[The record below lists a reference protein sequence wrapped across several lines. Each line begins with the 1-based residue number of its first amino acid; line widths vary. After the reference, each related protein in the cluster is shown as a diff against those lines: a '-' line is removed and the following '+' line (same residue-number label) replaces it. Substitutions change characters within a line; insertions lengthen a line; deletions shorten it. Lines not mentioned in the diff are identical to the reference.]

1 MTGPGPLSGVRVLD
15 LSRVL
20 AGPHCAR
27 MLVDMGADV
36 IKVEPPEGDMT
47 RFSWP
52 RKNSMAS
59 YFAQQNCGKRNISL
73 DLAHPEAVAIVRSL
87 AGMSDVVLEN
97 FRPGVMARM
106 GLDPDELLAAHPRLV
121 IASIS
126 GYGQQ
131 GPWSRRRAYAPVVQ
145 AEAGITWAQGQARH
159 GAVANDVFSHGDV
172 YTALECLSA
181 ILAALYQ
188 REQTGV
194 GQRIDVAM
202 AETMLTINEHAHWHL
217 NGGAVHNDVPS
228 FAPGDYPGDPD
239 SRGSSH
245 RDLGSSRGEGHVR
258 AVHEGR
264 RSQSTSSTTLAS
276 RRSTRA
282 SSTSTRSSTCSP
294 NGRRR
299 STTSTRSRR
308 VLAEHGLAM
317 GVLRTV
323 DEISHTDWAEARGA
337 VVEVDDRSG
346 GTLRI
351 PNSPWRF
358 SGADTGVRGVPAYRG
373 EHNREVLSELLDVS
387 EPELDR
393 LEADGMLSSRPPRG

>member
-1 MTGPGPLSGVRVLD
+1 MTGPSPLSGVRVLD

-27 MLVDMGADV
+27 MLVDLGADV

-87 AGMSDVVLEN
+87 AGLSDVVLEN

-228 FAPGDYPGDPD
+228 FAPGDYPVIPTA
-239 SRGSSH
+239 
-245 RDLGSSRGEGHVR
+245 EGHHIVISGHP
-258 AVHEGR
+258 AGKGTFELYMKAAGR
-264 RSQSTSSTTLAS
+264 VDLIDDPRFSTVDARVEHLDEIIDVLAEWSSTFDDIDTIETA
-276 RRSTRA
+276 
-282 SSTSTRSSTCSP
+282 
-294 NGRRR
+294 
-299 STTSTRSRR
+299 
-308 VLAEHGLAM
+308 LAEHGLAM

-373 EHNREVLSELLDVS
+373 EHNREVLRELLDVS
-387 EPELDR
+387 DPELDR
-393 LEADGMLSSRPPRG
+393 LEGDGILSSRPPRG

>member
-73 DLAHPEAVAIVRSL
+73 DFAHPEAVAIVRSL

-131 GPWSRRRAYAPVVQ
+131 GPWSRRR
-145 AEAGITWAQGQARH
+145 
-159 GAVANDVFSHGDV
+159 
-172 YTALECLSA
+172 
-181 ILAALYQ
+181 
-188 REQTGV
+188 
-194 GQRIDVAM
+194 
-202 AETMLTINEHAHWHL
+202 
-217 NGGAVHNDVPS
+217 
-228 FAPGDYPGDPD
+228 
-239 SRGSSH
+239 
-245 RDLGSSRGEGHVR
+245 
-258 AVHEGR
+258 
-264 RSQSTSSTTLAS
+264 
-276 RRSTRA
+276 
-282 SSTSTRSSTCSP
+282 
-294 NGRRR
+294 
-299 STTSTRSRR
+299 
-308 VLAEHGLAM
+308 
-317 GVLRTV
+317 
-323 DEISHTDWAEARGA
+323 
-337 VVEVDDRSG
+337 
-346 GTLRI
+346 
-351 PNSPWRF
+351 
-358 SGADTGVRGVPAYRG
+358 GVRTRRAG
-373 EHNREVLSELLDVS
+373 
-387 EPELDR
+387 
-393 LEADGMLSSRPPRG
+393 